1 MVNAEFEVLVNIL
14 FRKGSSGFCLNAK
27 IKRKRREGGR
37 KEKREER
44 QEGNEYTRN
53 KLKTYITEKEII
65 NEVTKDRKD
74 VAIIQTIIR
83 AESTLF
89 SKLFHSK
96 LTTNSRAA

>member
-1 MVNAEFEVLVNIL
+1 MEE
-14 FRKGSSGFCLNAK
+14 K
-27 IKRKRREGGR
+27 KRGKKDRREMNI
-37 KEKREER
+37 
-44 QEGNEYTRN
+44 QRN

>member
-1 MVNAEFEVLVNIL
+1 MNAKFEVLVNIL
-14 FRKGSSGFCLNAK
+14 FRKGSSGFCPNAK
-27 IKRKRREGGR
+27 IKRKRREDGR

-44 QEGNEYTRN
+44 QEGNEYTKKY

-74 VAIIQTIIR
+74 VAIIKTIIR
-83 AESTLF
+83 AQSTLF

-96 LTTNSRAA
+96 MTTNSRAA